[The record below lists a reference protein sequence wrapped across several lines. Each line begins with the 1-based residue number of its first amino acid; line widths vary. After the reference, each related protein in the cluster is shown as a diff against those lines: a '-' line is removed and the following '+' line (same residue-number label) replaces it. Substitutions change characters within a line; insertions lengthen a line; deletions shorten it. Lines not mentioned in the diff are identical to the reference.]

1 MTILKANNTRSNRG
15 AAAEKLTQDF
25 LRKWQ
30 DASPYREANRLTD
43 TKAAGRT
50 IKSSAA
56 DFEFFC
62 WDDCQR
68 HGLIEVKQTEHAYRL
83 AKSKVTQLG
92 RLRKRFKCGGL
103 VFVLVYHSTLKKWRC
118 LSAFDLFDENN
129 HTASWDMRH
138 LPVYDTP
145 GDALNA
151 TSLNAVFLLESRG
164 DALQQSTESEEAV

>member
-1 MTILKANNTRSNRG
+1 MTILKAHNSRSNRG
-15 AAAEKLTQDF
+15 AAAEKLTHDF

-30 DASPYREANRLTD
+30 EATPHREANRLTD

-62 WDDCQR
+62 WDDCPR
-68 HGLIEVKQTEHAYRL
+68 HGLIEVKQTEHDYRL

-92 RLRKRFKCGGL
+92 RLRKRHKCGGL
-103 VFVLVYHSTLKKWRC
+103 VFVLVYHSALKQWRC
-118 LSAFDLFDENN
+118 LTASEMFDESN
-129 HTASWDMRH
+129 HAASWDMRN
-138 LPVYDTP
+138 LTLYATP

-151 TSLNAVFLLESRG
+151 ASLNAVF
-164 DALQQSTESEEAV
+164 ASEVQEAV

>member
-145 GDALNA
+145 GEALNE
-151 TSLNAVFLLESRG
+151 TSLKVLFSLE
-164 DALQQSTESEEAV
+164 AKEAAE

>member
-15 AAAEKLTQDF
+15 AAAEKLTQGF

-30 DASPYREANRLTD
+30 EASPYREANRLTD

-62 WDDCQR
+62 WEER
-68 HGLIEVKQTEHAYRL
+68 PHHGLIEVKQTEHEYRL

-92 RLRKRFKCGGL
+92 RLRKRHKCGGL
-103 VFVLVYHSTLKKWRC
+103 VFVLVYHSTLSKWRC

-138 LPVYDTP
+138 LPLYATP
-145 GDALNA
+145 GEALNE
-151 TSLNAVFLLESRG
+151 TSLKTVFSME
-164 DALQQSTESEEAV
+164 AEEAAK